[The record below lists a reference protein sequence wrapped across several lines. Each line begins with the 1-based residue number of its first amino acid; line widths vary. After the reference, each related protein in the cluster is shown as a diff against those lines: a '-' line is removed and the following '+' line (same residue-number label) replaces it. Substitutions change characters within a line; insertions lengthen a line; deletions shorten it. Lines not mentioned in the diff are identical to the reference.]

1 MHIYRRRLCTVTLW
15 SVDVLSFWLI
25 WQCTAHVRVLLNPLT
40 TRQLSWEQS
49 SHWAPSMAVVL
60 LLWIAV
66 SRRLR
71 LYCIPNEIRPA
82 TIARWSAENTV
93 AICTVTV
100 LATFFSRQLGA
111 GASRMFVVCLA
122 PVTFAVFA
130 STRCA
135 ALGIIALLQRR
146 GQLPRIAVVGD
157 PKHVNSLI
165 KSLESRIAKTIRGVI
180 TPETTLP
187 AEAVGLSVPV
197 LGTTKHVAE
206 LVNREQINYAIIIRR
221 SLPDAEAEHC
231 KTVFWRMGLPVSY
244 VLDVPRELNWARDGL
259 RLVPATGIVEAT
271 WAIGHRTSANSV
283 SENSRSYNESI

>member
-49 SHWAPSMAVVL
+49 SNWAPSMAVVL

-135 ALGIIALLQRR
+135 DWAL
-146 GQLPRIAVVGD
+146 
-157 PKHVNSLI
+157 
-165 KSLESRIAKTIRGVI
+165 
-180 TPETTLP
+180 
-187 AEAVGLSVPV
+187 
-197 LGTTKHVAE
+197 
-206 LVNREQINYAIIIRR
+206 
-221 SLPDAEAEHC
+221 
-231 KTVFWRMGLPVSY
+231 
-244 VLDVPRELNWARDGL
+244 
-259 RLVPATGIVEAT
+259 
-271 WAIGHRTSANSV
+271 
-283 SENSRSYNESI
+283 SRSCNGAGSCPASQSSVTPNKSIHSSAA